1 MKNWDLHDLF
11 MTFFL
16 NIIVVYWLEK
26 KGWKKFSTFS
36 FNILHTWKK
45 SYSKSAIIIVQV
57 RLVTAKVIH
66 PKYYKNS
73 NESWKFLGFWLGW
86 LSKSQSS
93 IIIVQVRLVMPKL
106 YILSTIKAQMNLGG
120 FWVFGFRL
128 SIKME
133 KCQLV

>member
-16 NIIVVYWLEK
+16 NIIVVYWLKK
-26 KGWKKFSTFS
+26 KGWKKIQHIFIQYFAH
-36 FNILHTWKK
+36 LEK